1 MAVKKPKAPAEELEQ
16 TVQGDQPD
24 DAKKTRA
31 KSKAA
36 PKKSQS
42 GTKAKSS
49 KSTAEETGTV
59 APKAKLLSQSVPS
72 DEPVVS
78 IGDRREA
85 ETESD
90 KAKNDLL
97 DLLESYKAGRVLT
110 DYIEGVEKIKG
121 TVAAVLYHGTF
132 KVIIPAEEAI
142 NPPNDYRGKDPISVH
157 RYMLSKRLGA
167 EIDYIVKGMDPETGL
182 AVASR
187 KDAMRARQKEFYFT
201 RDRDGNNIL
210 YEGVLAEARIISVIK
225 SGIFVELFGAEC
237 FISVRELSYQRWADA
252 GDYYKPGQH
261 VIVRITGV
269 DRSDRDKIKV
279 TASVKRAQENP
290 YEKAL
295 RKYVEGNHYVG
306 KVSMVDENG
315 VFVAMD
321 GGIDCLCE
329 YPRRGRPPIGA
340 QVTVRIIGINRETN
354 RIWGVITHTT
364 TAI

>member
-1 MAVKKPKAPAEELEQ
+1 MAVKKSKAPAEELEQ

-31 KSKAA
+31 RSKAA

-49 KSTAEETGTV
+49 ENAKEETGTV
-59 APKAKLLSQSVPS
+59 APKARLLSQSVPG

-110 DYIEGVEKIKG
+110 DHIEGVEKIKG

-142 NPPNDYRGKDPISVH
+142 NPPNDYRDKEPNAVH
-157 RYMLSKRLGA
+157 RYMLAKRLGA

-187 KDAMRARQKEFYFT
+187 KDAMKARQKEFYFT

-225 SGIFVELFGAEC
+225 SGVFVDLFGAEC

-252 GDYYKPGQH
+252 GQFYKPGQR
-261 VIVRITGV
+261 VIVRIMSV
-269 DRSDRDKIKV
+269 DRSDREKV
-279 TASVKRAQENP
+279 KVAASVKRAQENP

-306 KVSMVDENG
+306 TVSMVDENG

-340 QVTVRIIGINRETN
+340 QVTVRILGINRETN

>member
-1 MAVKKPKAPAEELEQ
+1 MALKKPETTEALKQNPQA
-16 TVQGDQPD
+16 DQPD

-31 KSKAA
+31 KSKSA
-36 PKKSQS
+36 PKKPQS
-42 GTKAKSS
+42 GTKAKVS
-49 KSTAEETGTV
+49 KKTAEETGTV
-59 APKAKLLSQSVPS
+59 APKAKTLSQSVPGE
-72 DEPVVS
+72 EPVVA
-78 IGDRREA
+78 IGNRR

-90 KAKNDLL
+90 KAKSDLL

-110 DYIEGVEKIKG
+110 DHIEGVEKIKG
-121 TVAAVLYHGTF
+121 TVAAVLYHGSF

-142 NPPNDYRGKDPISVH
+142 NPPNDYRGNNPTAVH
-157 RYMLSKRLGA
+157 RYMLAKRLGA
-167 EIDYIVKGMDPETGL
+167 EIDYIVKGMDSETGL

-187 KDAMRARQKEFYFT
+187 KDAMKVRQKEFYFT

-210 YEGVLAEARIISVIK
+210 YDGVLAEARIISVIK

-252 GDYYKPGQH
+252 GDYYKPGQR
-261 VIVRITGV
+261 VIVRVTGV
-269 DRSDRDKIKV
+269 DRSDREKVKIS
-279 TASVKRAQENP
+279 ASVKRAQENP

-364 TAI
+364 TVI

>member
-1 MAVKKPKAPAEELEQ
+1 MALKKPETTEELKQ
-16 TVQGDQPD
+16 NPQADQPD

-31 KSKAA
+31 KSKSA

-42 GTKAKSS
+42 GTKAKVS
-49 KSTAEETGTV
+49 KKTAEETGTV
-59 APKAKLLSQSVPS
+59 APKAKTLSQSVPGE
-72 DEPVVS
+72 EPVVA
-78 IGDRREA
+78 IGNRREA

-90 KAKNDLL
+90 KAKSDLL

-110 DYIEGVEKIKG
+110 DHIEGVEKIKG
-121 TVAAVLYHGTF
+121 TVAAVLYHGSF

-142 NPPNDYRGKDPISVH
+142 NPPNDYRGNNPTAVH
-157 RYMLSKRLGA
+157 RYMLAKRLGA
-167 EIDYIVKGMDPETGL
+167 EIDYIVKGMDSETGL

-187 KDAMRARQKEFYFT
+187 KDAMKARQKEFYFT

-210 YEGVLAEARIISVIK
+210 YDGVLAEARIISVIK

-237 FISVRELSYQRWADA
+237 FISVRELSYQRCADA
-252 GDYYKPGQH
+252 GDYYKPGQR
-261 VIVRITGV
+261 VIVRVTGV
-269 DRSDRDKIKV
+269 DRSDREKVKIS
-279 TASVKRAQENP
+279 ASVKRAQENP

-364 TAI
+364 TVI